1 MGGVGVLRLRSLQSA
16 QAASLRMTNL
26 VGGKKKNKQGQTVG
40 ERVYVR
46 GVGIG
51 RENNPT
57 ITMRTFVRI
66 VIMGHPGSGA
76 APEIT
81 PPDGWRSPSSRS
93 VVSGRG
99 GFRLRGRRGSAHR
112 DQSSKKAF
120 SSQRNKEE
128 RMSARKSNDFG
139 TSRKS
144 PIKHRAKRNDLST
157 LWTQSFFL
165 VPL

>member
-1 MGGVGVLRLRSLQSA
+1 MLRGPSTAQLAKCASCFAQDDDFSGGAGRTRNGNGNEQQQQRQQQWQILRLRRRMTTKKQKQKPQQPQVLRLRSLQSA
-16 QAASLRMTNL
+16 QATSLRMTNL

-81 PPDGWRSPSSRS
+81 PPDGWRS
-93 VVSGRG
+93 
-99 GFRLRGRRGSAHR
+99 
-112 DQSSKKAF
+112 
-120 SSQRNKEE
+120 
-128 RMSARKSNDFG
+128 
-139 TSRKS
+139 
-144 PIKHRAKRNDLST
+144 
-157 LWTQSFFL
+157 
-165 VPL
+165 